1 MKLHLE
7 KYIARWPG
15 HLSYFTRTRER
26 ERKNKRLGSFLL
38 TPGQAECRTLKR
50 QRGDLVVHLILMMM
64 NDDDDD
70 NDPIFFFLFLSF
82 LARPDGPFDFGRI
95 ESDGQNWVKNLF
107 FFFFLINKFERKY
120 L

>member
-1 MKLHLE
+1 
-7 KYIARWPG
+7 
-15 HLSYFTRTRER
+15 
-26 ERKNKRLGSFLL
+26 
-38 TPGQAECRTLKR
+38 
-50 QRGDLVVHLILMMM
+50 MMM

-107 FFFFLINKFERKY
+107 FSFSLLINLKENIYRTLGRIRASNLFSFVDWSMFLLHVAKKKKISGN
-120 L
+120 